1 MERDFK
7 GIWIPK
13 EIWLSEKLTLQEKV
27 FLVEISSLDN
37 ESGCYANNEYFSKFF
52 GISKTRVSEVINSL
66 IEKGVLFCHID
77 KANGNKRI
85 LTTIKGKLDT
95 LLKKSLI
102 PSSTFLEDPI
112 KDSFKHNNTDNNKT
126 NNTNKNISSLTLPFV
141 SDNFLNTW
149 NEFLKYR
156 DVKGKKVSYDA
167 CKRIFKDLAKEDENI
182 AIAMLEKTIKNDWQG
197 VFPLNEAEKK
207 QIKKSVAGFGLQSN
221 IFEGL
226 RFFYKN
232 VPSEIY
238 MDRDKCIAIP
248 DSVFG
253 YNKRVINYPEY
264 TKFRNF
270 LTQNGIDLDNLPA
283 ITFEPELFT
292 KKEPIEILKLWIGKH

>member
-102 PSSTFLEDPI
+102 PSSIKVEDPI

-141 SDNFLNTW
+141 SDNFKNAW
-149 NEFLKYR
+149 NDFLEYR
-156 DVKGKKVSYDA
+156 
-167 CKRIFKDLAKEDENI
+167 KE
-182 AIAMLEKTIKNDWQG
+182 
-197 VFPLNEAEKK
+197 
-207 QIKKSVAGFGLQSN
+207 
-221 IFEGL
+221 
-226 RFFYKN
+226 
-232 VPSEIY
+232 
-238 MDRDKCIAIP
+238 
-248 DSVFG
+248 
-253 YNKRVINYPEY
+253 
-264 TKFRNF
+264 
-270 LTQNGIDLDNLPA
+270 
-283 ITFEPELFT
+283 
-292 KKEPIEILKLWIGKH
+292 KKEPVTYTSAKAIMKKLASKAEHTAILMLETSIQNGWKGIFDVKETKLGFESQSKKQELTTNFEEYGKLTNPFRDK